1 MIKRIL
7 VPTDLSP
14 VSLDAIDYA
23 LDLAVPDQ
31 AEVLIVFVI
40 EPIQRAFPP
49 LLIKRQQKAAA
60 EKLARVAAKV
70 MKSHPKCRT
79 EVQFGVPYQIIVGL
93 ARKIRADIIVM
104 GTRGHSIL
112 HDLLIGSVAERVIH
126 RAPCPVLVVPP
137 RTRPKPGRQRVQQ
150 TRSER

>member
-1 MIKRIL
+1 LIKRIL

-23 LDLAVPDQ
+23 LDLVIPDRT
-31 AEVLIVFVI
+31 EILIIFVI

-60 EKLARVAAKV
+60 EKLARVATKV
-70 MKSHPKCRT
+70 MKRHPNCRT
-79 EVQFGVPYQIIVGL
+79 EVHFGVPYQVIVGL
-93 ARKIRADIIVM
+93 DRKTRANMIVM
-104 GTRGHSIL
+104 STHGHSTL

-126 RAPCPVLVVPP
+126 RAPCPVLIVPP
-137 RTRPKPGRQRVQQ
+137 LKRMKSNRPRVQQ
-150 TRSER
+150 TGSGR